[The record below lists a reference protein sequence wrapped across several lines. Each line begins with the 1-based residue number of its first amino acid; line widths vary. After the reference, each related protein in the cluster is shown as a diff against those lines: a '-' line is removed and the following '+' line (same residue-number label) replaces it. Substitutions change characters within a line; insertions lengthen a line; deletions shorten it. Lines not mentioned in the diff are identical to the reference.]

1 MHMYIKLKTRFYH
14 FMFSVV
20 FLILLI
26 LYFSLPDYKI
36 ISSSKLSFPNHTE
49 ALVNVVVYRTKGS
62 GQLLKRITQEYM
74 EINAPCDQL
83 TLHLYRSKLRFAS
96 GEEPYRTVEIGAG

>member
-1 MHMYIKLKTRFYH
+1 MHIRLKTRFYH
-14 FMFSVV
+14 FMFSAV

-26 LYFSLPDYKI
+26 LY
-36 ISSSKLSFPNHTE
+36 FPNHTE
-49 ALVNVVVYRTKGS
+49 ALVNVVVYKTKGS
-62 GQLLKRITQEYM
+62 GQLLERITQEYM
-74 EINAPCDQL
+74 EINDPCDQL